1 LPGEGGDTAE
11 GLFGPIV
18 TTDGLLAAT
27 SGRAW
32 VQAMLDA
39 EAALARAEEE
49 VGVIP
54 VGSAALIEGSCD
66 AGLFDIHGLGI
77 AARLG
82 GNPVIPLVND
92 LRDKVGAPAADWVHW
107 GATSQDILD
116 TASMLIA
123 TRSIALIDA
132 DLRALCDACAELS
145 ERHRATLTVGR
156 TLLQHALPVT
166 FGLKAAGW
174 LTSAS
179 TGRSTLE
186 AVRTRLPVELG
197 GAAGTLA
204 SLGDRGVDVLT
215 AMAAVLDLAVPPL
228 PWHTDRTVVAE
239 LAGALGMLTGVG
251 SKISL
256 DVALMMQ
263 TEIGEASEPAA
274 AGRGGSSTLPHKRNP
289 VAAAAVSSAHRQAS
303 AHVAVIF
310 GAMADEHERG
320 LGGWQSEWETLSALL
335 RLAGGA
341 IANTRETVAGL
352 EVDGGAMAKNLHL
365 TGGILLSERVVL
377 ALAPKSGRA
386 EAARAVRESAARC
399 QASGRAFV
407 DELLDEPAV
416 SSHLSRSEVDELLD
430 PSGYLGS
437 TDAFIDRALAAYR
450 SS

>member
-1 LPGEGGDTAE
+1 MPGEGGDTAG

-18 TTDGLLAAT
+18 TTDELLAAT

-39 EAALARAEEE
+39 EAALARAEEDA
-49 VGVIP
+49 GVIP
-54 VGSAALIEGSCD
+54 AGSAAMIEGSCD
-66 AGLFDIHGLGI
+66 AGSFDIHELAS

-82 GNPVIPLVND
+82 GNPVIPLVNT
-92 LRDKVGAPAADWVHW
+92 LRERVGAPAGDWVHW

-123 TRSIALIDA
+123 SRSIAIVDA

-145 ERHRATLTVGR
+145 ERHRATLMVGR

-166 FGLKAAGW
+166 LGLKAAGW
-174 LTSAS
+174 LTSATAGWS
-179 TGRSTLE
+179 ALK
-186 AVRTRLPVELG
+186 AVRPRLAVELG
-197 GAAGTLA
+197 GGAGTLA
-204 SLGDRGVDVLT
+204 SLGDRGIDVLT
-215 AMAAVLDLAVPPL
+215 TMGAGLDLAVPPL
-228 PWHTDRTVVAE
+228 PWHADRTIVAE
-239 LAGALGMLTGVG
+239 LAGALGMLTGVA

-263 TEIGEASEPAA
+263 TEVGEASEPAA
-274 AGRGGSSTLPHKRNP
+274 VGRGGSSTLPHKRNP

-303 AHVAVIF
+303 AHVAVLF

-352 EVDGGAMAKNLHL
+352 EVDAVAMAKNLDL
-365 TGGILLSERVVL
+365 TRGVLLSERVVL
-377 ALAPKSGRA
+377 ALAPTSGWA
-386 EAARAVRESAARC
+386 EATKAVREAASRC
-399 QASGRAFV
+399 QASGRGFI
-407 DELLDEPAV
+407 DELLDEPVV
-416 SSHLSRSEVDELLD
+416 SAGLSRSDVAGLLD

>member
-1 LPGEGGDTAE
+1 
-11 GLFGPIV
+11 
-18 TTDGLLAAT
+18 
-27 SGRAW
+27 
-32 VQAMLDA
+32 
-39 EAALARAEEE
+39 
-49 VGVIP
+49 
-54 VGSAALIEGSCD
+54 
-66 AGLFDIHGLGI
+66 
-77 AARLG
+77 
-82 GNPVIPLVND
+82 
-92 LRDKVGAPAADWVHW
+92 
-107 GATSQDILD
+107 
-116 TASMLIA
+116 
-123 TRSIALIDA
+123 
-132 DLRALCDACAELS
+132 
-145 ERHRATLTVGR
+145 
-156 TLLQHALPVT
+156 
-166 FGLKAAGW
+166 
-174 LTSAS
+174 
-179 TGRSTLE
+179 
-186 AVRTRLPVELG
+186 
-197 GAAGTLA
+197 
-204 SLGDRGVDVLT
+204 
-215 AMAAVLDLAVPPL
+215 MAAVLDLAVPPL

-239 LAGALGMLTGVG
+239 LAGALSMLTGVG

-352 EVDGGAMAKNLHL
+352 EVDAGAMAKNLHL

>member
-1 LPGEGGDTAE
+1 MPGEGGGNAD

-18 TTDGLLAAT
+18 TTDELLAAT

-49 VGVIP
+49 AGVIP
-54 VGSAALIEGSCD
+54 AGSAALIEGACD
-66 AGLFDIHGLGI
+66 AGLFDLHGLGI

-82 GNPVIPLVND
+82 GNPVIPLVDD
-92 LRDKVGAPAADWVHW
+92 LREKVGAPAADWVHW

-123 TRSIALIDA
+123 SRSIALIDA

-145 ERHRATLTVGR
+145 ERHRATLMVGR

-166 FGLKAAGW
+166 FGLKSAGW

-179 TGRSTLE
+179 TGRSALK
-186 AVRTRLPVELG
+186 AVRPRLPVELG
-197 GAAGTLA
+197 GGAGTLA

-228 PWHTDRTVVAE
+228 PWHADRTGVAE
-239 LAGALGMLTGVG
+239 LAAALGMLTGVG

-263 TEIGEASEPAA
+263 TEVGEASEPVA
-274 AGRGGSSTLPHKRNP
+274 AGRGGSSTLPNKRNP
-289 VAAAAVSSAHRQAS
+289 VAAAAVFSAHRQAS
-303 AHVAVIF
+303 AHVAVLF

-352 EVDGGAMAKNLHL
+352 EVDTGAMAKNLEL

-386 EAARAVRESAARC
+386 EATRAVREAAVRC
-399 QASGRAFV
+399 QASGGAFI
-407 DELLDEPAV
+407 DELLDDPTV
-416 SSHLSRSEVDELLD
+416 SAHLSRSDVADLLD
-430 PSGYLGS
+430 PGGYLGS
-437 TDAFIDRALAAYR
+437 TDAFIDRALDAYR
-450 SS
+450 SG